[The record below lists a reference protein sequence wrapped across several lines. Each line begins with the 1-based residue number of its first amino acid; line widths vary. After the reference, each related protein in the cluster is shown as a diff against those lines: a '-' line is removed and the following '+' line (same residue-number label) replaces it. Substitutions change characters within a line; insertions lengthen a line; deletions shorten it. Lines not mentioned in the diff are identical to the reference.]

1 MTGFLSNAPLS
12 DALVILYDLK
22 VSGRINLRGQ
32 CMWKCERLFLTH
44 PAQPYPNLL
53 AERYAL
59 IWRETEAL
67 QTLAKN
73 LDLPVPR
80 ARKCQDPR
88 WLTSMWQRVLDKE
101 ELELERPDA
110 QRPFVPKEGGTPAG
124 LCKSEHIAWAHN

>member
-1 MTGFLSNAPLS
+1 
-12 DALVILYDLK
+12 
-22 VSGRINLRGQ
+22 
-32 CMWKCERLFLTH
+32 MWKGESLFLTH

-53 AERYAL
+53 AKRYAL

-80 ARKCQDPR
+80 ARKCQDQR
-88 WLTSMWQRVLDKE
+88 WLTSMWQRVLDE

-110 QRPFVPKEGGTPAG
+110 QRPFVPKGGRAPAG
-124 LCKSEHIAWAHN
+124 PCKSEHIAWALN